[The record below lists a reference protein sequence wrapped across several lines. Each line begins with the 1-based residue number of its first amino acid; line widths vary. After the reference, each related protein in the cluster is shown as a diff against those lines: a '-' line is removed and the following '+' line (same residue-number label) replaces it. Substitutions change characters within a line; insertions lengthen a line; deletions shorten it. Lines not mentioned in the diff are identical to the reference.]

1 MCAVSRCVVRVLLA
15 LVAVLAL
22 GGCTTAGYYWQSV
35 NGHIALMRA
44 TRPLDD
50 WLADAAV
57 NPALKDRLALAQRM
71 RRYAAD
77 ELALPDNASYTRYAH
92 LARRAVVWNVVAT
105 PEFSLRLHTWCFAV
119 VGCVGYRG
127 YFDEA
132 QAEAQASEL
141 RTQGLEAGVY
151 PVPAYSTLGWTNWL
165 GGDPLLSTFI
175 GYPEGELARM
185 IFHEL
190 AHQVLYVADDTGF
203 NESFATAVER
213 LGGARWLAQASPAAQ
228 AEYAR
233 FDDRRHAF
241 RQLTLQTRKN
251 LEQIYA
257 SALVHEGKS
266 AMDSGR
272 SVDDHQ
278 AESLSSDNRDPL
290 GDADSAPRR
299 QAMRQA
305 KQAAMDSFRRQYA
318 ELKVGWGGYSGF
330 DAWVARA
337 NNASFAVQAA
347 YDGQVPA
354 FMALFEREGR
364 SFPRFYAAVRH
375 LSQLP
380 RSERD
385 AELARLVPPE
395 GAASAEQP

>member
-1 MCAVSRCVVRVLLA
+1 MKWRQTAQWCAVALA
-15 LVAVLAL
+15 GAGCA
-22 GGCTTAGYYWQSV
+22 GGAGTGAWEAPGYYWQSV
-35 NGHIALMRA
+35 NGHLALMRA
-44 TRPLDD
+44 ARPVDD

-57 NPALKDRLALAQRM
+57 NPALKERLALAQRM
-71 RRYAAD
+71 RRFAAE

-92 LARRAVVWNVVAT
+92 LPRRAVVWNVVAT

-132 QAEAQASEL
+132 QAEAFASTL

-185 IFHEL
+185 VFHEL
-190 AHQVLYVADDTGF
+190 AHQVLYVANDTTF

-213 LGGARWLAQASPAAQ
+213 LGGARWLAHATPAAQ

-233 FDDRRHAF
+233 FDDRRRAF

-251 LEQIYA
+251 LEQIYGVA
-257 SALVHEGKS
+257 PEGQGQSATGMDALDPTRRE
-266 AMDSGR
+266 AMC
-272 SVDDHQ
+272 
-278 AESLSSDNRDPL
+278 
-290 GDADSAPRR
+290 
-299 QAMRQA
+299 QA
-305 KQAAMDSFRRQYA
+305 KQAVMARFRQQYA
-318 ELKVGWGGYSGF
+318 ELKASWGGYSGF
-330 DAWVARA
+330 DPWVARA

-347 YDGQVPA
+347 YDEQVPA

-364 SFPRFYAAVRH
+364 SFPRFYAAVRQ

-380 RSERD
+380 KPERD
-385 AELARLVPPE
+385 AELARLVPPA
-395 GAASAEQP
+395 GAVSPER

>member
-1 MCAVSRCVVRVLLA
+1 MKWRQTAQWCAVALA
-15 LVAVLAL
+15 ATGCA
-22 GGCTTAGYYWQSV
+22 GGAGTGAWEAPGYYWQSV
-35 NGHIALMRA
+35 NGHLALMRA
-44 TRPLDD
+44 ARPVDD

-57 NPALKDRLALAQRM
+57 NPALKDRLALAQCM
-71 RRYAAD
+71 RRFATD

-92 LARRAVVWNVVAT
+92 LPRRAVVWNVVAT
-105 PEFSLRLHTWCFAV
+105 PEFSLKLHTWCFAV

-132 QAEAQASEL
+132 QAEAFASTL

-185 IFHEL
+185 VFHEL
-190 AHQVLYVADDTGF
+190 AHQVLYVANDTTF

-233 FDDRRHAF
+233 FDDRRRAF
-241 RQLTLQTRKN
+241 RQLTLQTRKS
-251 LEQIYA
+251 LEQIYGGA
-257 SALVHEGKS
+257 PEGQGQSATGMDALDPTRHE
-266 AMDSGR
+266 
-272 SVDDHQ
+272 
-278 AESLSSDNRDPL
+278 
-290 GDADSAPRR
+290 
-299 QAMRQA
+299 AMRQA
-305 KQAAMDSFRRQYA
+305 KQAVMARFRQQYA
-318 ELKVGWGGYSGF
+318 ELKASWGGYSGF
-330 DAWVARA
+330 DPWVARA

-347 YDGQVPA
+347 YDEQVPA
-354 FMALFEREGR
+354 FMALFDREGR
-364 SFPRFYAAVRH
+364 SFSRFYTAVRQ

-380 RSERD
+380 KPERD
-385 AELARLVPPE
+385 AELARLVQPVGAVSPE
-395 GAASAEQP
+395 R